1 MGALLLL
8 VMIVVG
14 LAWLFGPTNATA
26 HDSLHRPPMP
36 PPGMLNDDEDDTH
49 IEVYR
54 TSDGHWHYVKRKIQS
69 GFSLGWF
76 LLGVVLALILISLL

>member
-14 LAWLFGPTNATA
+14 LAWLSGPTNATA
-26 HDSLHRPPMP
+26 HDSHPPMP
-36 PPGMLNDDEDDTH
+36 PPGMLKDDEDDTH

>member
-8 VMIVVG
+8 VMIVG
-14 LAWLFGPTNATA
+14 LAWLFGPTNVTA
-26 HDSLHRPPMP
+26 HDSHPPMP
-36 PPGMLNDDEDDTH
+36 PHGMLNDDEDDTH

-69 GFSLGWF
+69 GVSLGWF